1 MRIRVGFVLI
11 TLFALA
17 ASASAQQ
24 RPLVTEDPETVGLG
38 VVLIEAGVD
47 YQRDLVY
54 PLTGL
59 TGNLTR
65 LPALGVSLGIGAT
78 AELQI
83 DGGVYNTL
91 GVTSRFRAPLSRA
104 LDFTGD
110 RTGDIEDITVATK
123 IRLAEEKPGQVAVGV
138 RLATRLPNAS
148 NESGLGLD
156 TTDFYVSLLIGK
168 TVQSVRI
175 VGNAGLG
182 FLGEATDATS
192 QNDVFTYGLSLARA
206 LPRGVEIVGE
216 INGRLHIRH
225 EAAPPGT
232 ESRSSFRLGA
242 RVTHGALRFDGGV
255 IRGLTSLDSSFGLMG
270 GLTWVFSAK

>member
-65 LPALGVSLGIGAT
+65 LPALGVSFGIGAT

-192 QNDVFTYGLSLARA
+192 QNDVFTYGASFARA
-206 LPRGVEIVGE
+206 LPHGVEIVGE
-216 INGRLHIRH
+216 INGRLNIRNDD
-225 EAAPPGT
+225 APLGT
-232 ESRSSFRLGA
+232 ESRGAFRIGG
-242 RVTHGALRFDGGV
+242 RVTHGAVRVDGG
-255 IRGLTSLDSSFGLMG
+255 IILGTTSRDTSFGFMG
-270 GLTWVFSAK
+270 GLTWVIRAK